1 MIWWYLFIHFEL
13 AFVLADVASKISRL
27 LLMPWDAEIFDSSSL
42 FYSAICRNLFSLL
55 LGKIKILCWCFYKFM
70 CSRMK
75 YLKLRRIP
83 YKAGYCAYEEVLRT
97 KWQDVF
103 WCKYNFRQVFWLVCY
118 FYSSGFRLFL
128 TTSASNSVVV
138 RLLSGESLW
147 YIKFSI

>member
-1 MIWWYLFIHFEL
+1 MFLQIH
-13 AFVLADVASKISRL
+13 VQSD
-27 LLMPWDAEIFDSSSL
+27 EIFKTSPYTL
-42 FYSAICRNLFSLL
+42 Q
-55 LGKIKILCWCFYKFM
+55 
-70 CSRMK
+70 
-75 YLKLRRIP
+75 IP